1 MNAVNPKKPAPGN
14 AKVGSTDVEFYRS
27 WEAVESY
34 SRYYLLREEK
44 YLFRKFYRPGQTV
57 LDLACGLGRT
67 TVLLHEMGMQVRG
80 IDLSEVLI
88 EHARRRFPYIAFDVG
103 SYSAIDAPDE
113 SYDHVLI
120 SFNSIDHAYPV
131 TERVQALRECFR
143 VLKAGGTFTFSSHNL
158 KALHM
163 SPFLYRRVPWMLRNS
178 LRAFREQAYLV
189 DFGLHLS
196 YAAPEYVI
204 RQAESEG
211 FRLVAMVG
219 FRLAKNFWFNK
230 YLSPYIHYAWEKS
243 R

>member
-1 MNAVNPKKPAPGN
+1 MVKPVERARSNAN
-14 AKVGSTDVEFYRS
+14 VGSTDVEYYRS
-27 WEAVESY
+27 AEAVESY

-44 YLFRKFYRPGQTV
+44 YLFRKFYCPGQTV

-80 IDLSEVLI
+80 SDLSDVLI
-88 EHARRRFPYIAFDVG
+88 QHARRRFPYIPFDVG
-103 SYSAIDAPDE
+103 SYTAIDAAHD

-120 SFNSIDHAYPV
+120 SFNSIDHACPV

-143 VLKAGGTFTFSSHNL
+143 VLKPGGMFIFSSHNL

-178 LRAFREQAYLV
+178 LRAFREQAYV
-189 DFGLHLS
+189 IDFGLCLS

-204 RQAESEG
+204 RQTESQG

-219 FRLAKNFWFNK
+219 FRLAESLRFNK
-230 YLSPYIHYAWEKS
+230 YFSPYIHYAWEKP